1 MQLKSVSLISRLCRQ
16 VLFEGGTTSAGE
28 ERINGD
34 MQTLMSV
41 SCPVPSK
48 RKFTS
53 RISLKMGPVF
63 VRTFNVS
70 VSTDGE
76 TFSESFEFYE
86 YNSTFQELEQTADG
100 RPRFTLKVKCAVGG

>member
-1 MQLKSVSLISRLCRQ
+1 MQLISVSLISRLCRQ

-53 RISLKMGPVF
+53 RISLKMSPVF

-70 VSTDGE
+70 VSNDGE